1 LPSFRPVGD
10 HVKVQ
15 MAPLRDGDGRDGNLK
30 TLTLI
35 DTGQSF
41 TPNIRDR
48 EQPGLE

>member
-1 LPSFRPVGD
+1 LLLPSFRPVGD

-15 MAPLRDGDGRDGNLK
+15 MAPLRDGNLK